1 MEKLWE
7 EANLVASRRTSA
19 GETPSQLESEKQ
31 HEEPA
36 PPPPALRGRFGKLWE
51 RASSLGAGVVEKV
64 STTGPEKDRKNE
76 EDARKLPSPPPE
88 PEETPPKRFVPPLP
102 SARTQAPAPPQL
114 PPRDQSRVETTAPPV
129 EEATPSQ
136 QDSILFEHDQHDN
149 PQPVESS
156 PVQSNPPIKPSELE
170 KLESVVDMPKPPV
183 LPPRASRHP
192 PADIVRP
199 GTPSA
204 IPLPDSRPS
213 TPTPTTTAERRRSI
227 PSTPTKLDSG
237 RSSSPMPGL
246 AGAPPPIPRR
256 APARVRPVSVSIRPS
271 TPLNQPPL
279 NPPEEAKELGVNL
292 PTTVD
297 ESAKPVEEAVPPAV
311 AEVISG
317 PDVIEPIFTKVEPRR
332 SDAEVT
338 RTAEASDPIALTEG
352 STTSPVDDVSHT
364 YGDNSGL
371 VNDQNLVGDK
381 SWEDKTWREVVRLR
395 EEMFCAR
402 MGIVR

>member
-1 MEKLWE
+1 MERLWE
-7 EANLVASRRTSA
+7 EANLVASRRTST
-19 GETPSQLESEKQ
+19 GEAPSQSESEKQ
-31 HEEPA
+31 QEEPA
-36 PPPPALRGRFGKLWE
+36 PPPPAPRGRFGKLWE

-88 PEETPPKRFVPPLP
+88 PEETPPKRFIPPLP
-102 SARTQAPAPPQL
+102 PARTQAVVPPQL
-114 PPRDQSRVETTAPPV
+114 PPRNQSRVETTAPPV
-129 EEATPSQ
+129 EEATPPR
-136 QDSILFEHDQHDN
+136 QDSILFEHDQHDH

-156 PVQSNPPIKPSELE
+156 PVQSTPPIKPSELE
-170 KLESVVDMPKPPV
+170 KLESVADALKAPV

-192 PADIVRP
+192 PADGVRP

-246 AGAPPPIPRR
+246 AGTPPPIPRR

-279 NPPEEAKELGVNL
+279 NPPEETKELGVDL

-297 ESAKPVEEAVPPAV
+297 ESAKPVEETVPPAV
-311 AEVISG
+311 AEMISR
-317 PDVIEPIFTKVEPRR
+317 PDVIKPIFTEVEPRGP
-332 SDAEVT
+332 DAGVT

-352 STTSPVDDVSHT
+352 PATSPVDDVSRT
-364 YGDNSGL
+364 VGDNSGL
-371 VNDQNLVGDK
+371 INDQNLVGDK

-395 EEMFCAR
+395 EEMFYAR
-402 MGIVR
+402 MGIIR